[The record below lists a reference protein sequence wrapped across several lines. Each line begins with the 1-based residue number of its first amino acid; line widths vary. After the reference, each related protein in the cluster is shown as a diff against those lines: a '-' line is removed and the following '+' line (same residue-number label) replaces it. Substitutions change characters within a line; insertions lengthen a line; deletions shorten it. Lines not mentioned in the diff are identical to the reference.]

1 MEKDKKGLIKA
12 TDLAKYIINTSY
24 RGLSNLELQKTMYF
38 VELDYY
44 KQTGKHLVDDDF
56 KAWQYGPVVPSV
68 YEEYRSYGSRYIEEA
83 DMPDE
88 SKMSQVNTSIIEE
101 TVDRCSDRKSWELVK
116 ESHRSDGAWQKTL
129 DDGGYGDTIQQE
141 FIAEEAN
148 KYGRS

>member
-1 MEKDKKGLIKA
+1 MGNDNKGLIKA

-44 KQTGKHLVDDDF
+44 KQTGKHLVDDEF
-56 KAWQYGPVVPSV
+56 KAWQYGPVVPDV
-68 YEEYRSYGSRYIEEA
+68 YEEYRHYGSRYIEEA
-83 DMPDE
+83 DMPDK

-116 ESHRSDGAWQKTL
+116 ESHRSDGAWQETL
-129 DDGGYGDTIQQE
+129 NAGSLGDTIKQNL
-141 FIAEEAN
+141 IAKEAE
-148 KYGRS
+148 KYGKP